1 MRNLKPIEIND
12 ITTYRF
18 PENLQYNED
27 GSLLAYTVI
36 RSDVEKNTYHR
47 DMYLCK
53 DQDSKQITFSIDA
66 SVVCFDDAE
75 TLILRRRTE
84 ETKPYETELFKL
96 NVNGGE
102 AKPWLT
108 LPFGMG
114 SLKKVKENLYVVTG
128 AIDAL
133 DADFYL
139 KTKEE
144 REKKIEEL
152 KKEEDYEIVDEV
164 PYWANGVGYTN
175 KKRNAL
181 FLVDTKENKI
191 KRLTSPYFSVSDFI
205 VEGNTIY
212 YAGQAYKNKQSL
224 YETVYAYQ
232 LNTKKTKT
240 IYGKKDHTFGKLFVL
255 QGQLYA
261 YASDMKKYGI
271 NETLNIY
278 EVKQDTLTCKYVPEI
293 SHYSSVISDTVHGG
307 NGSYYTESQYLTL
320 ATQEDHNVLYQ
331 FDKNFKKKE
340 LFNAPGMVA
349 FFTACKDKIA
359 LCYQDERHVAEV
371 YELNRKDGKLTRVS
385 HLNDEALKG
394 KYIAKC
400 NPIKYQSEGID
411 LKGWVLLPQN
421 FNPKKKYPAIL
432 DVHGGPRAVYGETF
446 FHEMQAWAS
455 KGYVVFFTNIRGS
468 DGRGD
473 AFADIRGLYGDIDYK
488 NLMDFTDAVL
498 KKYPNIDK
506 KRMCETGGSYGGF
519 MTNWIITHTNRFCC
533 AASQRSISNWISMSF
548 ISDIGLYFGP
558 DQCGAKDIYT
568 DTEALWRQSPLK
580 YAKNA
585 KTPTL
590 FIHST
595 EDYRCPL
602 PDGMQMMQALAN
614 RNIETRLVIFKGENH
629 ELSRSG
635 KPLHRLRRLNEI
647 TEWFDKHTK

>member
-359 LCYQDERHVAEV
+359 LCYQDERHVSEV

>member
-96 NVNGGE
+96 NVNWGE

-191 KRLTSPYFSVSDFI
+191 NRILLWKEIRFI
-205 VEGNTIY
+205 M
-212 YAGQAYKNKQSL
+212 QAKSIRINNLFMKQS
-224 YETVYAYQ
+224 
-232 LNTKKTKT
+232 
-240 IYGKKDHTFGKLFVL
+240 
-255 QGQLYA
+255 
-261 YASDMKKYGI
+261 MPI
-271 NETLNIY
+271 N
-278 EVKQDTLTCKYVPEI
+278 
-293 SHYSSVISDTVHGG
+293 
-307 NGSYYTESQYLTL
+307 
-320 ATQEDHNVLYQ
+320 
-331 FDKNFKKKE
+331 
-340 LFNAPGMVA
+340 
-349 FFTACKDKIA
+349 
-359 LCYQDERHVAEV
+359 
-371 YELNRKDGKLTRVS
+371 
-385 HLNDEALKG
+385 
-394 KYIAKC
+394 
-400 NPIKYQSEGID
+400 
-411 LKGWVLLPQN
+411 
-421 FNPKKKYPAIL
+421 
-432 DVHGGPRAVYGETF
+432 
-446 FHEMQAWAS
+446 
-455 KGYVVFFTNIRGS
+455 
-468 DGRGD
+468 
-473 AFADIRGLYGDIDYK
+473 
-488 NLMDFTDAVL
+488 
-498 KKYPNIDK
+498 
-506 KRMCETGGSYGGF
+506 
-519 MTNWIITHTNRFCC
+519 
-533 AASQRSISNWISMSF
+533 
-548 ISDIGLYFGP
+548 
-558 DQCGAKDIYT
+558 
-568 DTEALWRQSPLK
+568 
-580 YAKNA
+580 
-585 KTPTL
+585 
-590 FIHST
+590 
-595 EDYRCPL
+595 
-602 PDGMQMMQALAN
+602 
-614 RNIETRLVIFKGENH
+614 
-629 ELSRSG
+629 
-635 KPLHRLRRLNEI
+635 
-647 TEWFDKHTK
+647 

>member
-175 KKRNAL
+175 KQRNAL